1 MTELIDRVASRVGI
15 DRPVAEKAVGI
26 ILDFLSKEGASQGAS
41 EKVQALL
48 ARLPGHEAIIA
59 AAACESGGMFASM
72 GGIMGVGSRLMG
84 LGLGMDEIQNV
95 IRELMAYCKEQG
107 AGDAL
112 GDIAA
117 SIPGLSAYI

>member
-1 MTELIDRVASRVGI
+1 MTELIDRVVSQVGI
-15 DRPVAEKAVGI
+15 DRPIAEKAVGI
-26 ILDFLSKEGASQGAS
+26 ILDFLSKEGAP

-48 ARLPGHEAIIA
+48 ARLPGHETLIA
-59 AAACESGGMFASM
+59 DAAGESGGMFASM

-84 LGLGMDEIQNV
+84 LGLGMGEIQNV
-95 IRELMAYCKEQG
+95 IRELMAYAREQG

-112 GDIAA
+112 TDIAA